1 MKQEFEE
8 FAKMKQKFEKDI
20 KEMKQE
26 AEVNKEAFV
35 QVISEMQ
42 GRLDEKDQINK
53 ELNDQLSFYFL
64 FFGKS
69 FKIAQESYLQER
81 FNRLSSQLLTVINN
95 FTNDTS
101 YFDKSDSLLN
111 FSYEELK
118 NEHEVV
124 EEFINDNENNVKQ
137 ESNIENFNDIF
148 EYSDSGNDSY

>member
-1 MKQEFEE
+1 
-8 FAKMKQKFEKDI
+8 MKQKFEKDI

-26 AEVNKEAFV
+26 AEVTKETFV

-53 ELNDQLSFYFL
+53 ELNEQLSFYSL

-69 FKIAQESYLQER
+69 FEIAQELYLQER
-81 FNRLSSQLLTVINN
+81 FNRLSSQLLTVIND

-101 YFDKSDSLLN
+101 YFDESGGLLN
-111 FSYEELK
+111 FSYKELK

-124 EEFINDNENNVKQ
+124 EEFINDDENNVK
-137 ESNIENFNDIF
+137 
-148 EYSDSGNDSY
+148 